1 MSSVAEAEIIAVYMI
16 AQDLVPL
23 RLCLEELGHKQ
34 PASPIKTDNSTA
46 VGIGNNTTKQKRS
59 KSMDMRIHWMRDRI
73 KQNQFVL
80 HWRPGHENLA
90 DYPTKHHSGR
100 HHKKVR
106 PIYLY
111 EGKMSPV
118 TVQGCIEIMGEAHEK
133 PHRLTRTSSAHSA
146 RPTSKAHEVRKRVS
160 WWDQP
165 KTYMADTTTSKSHM
179 AGPKTKSY
187 MVGSHTIKSSMA
199 EPTTYM
205 TSSASTIGIQR
216 QGSKPSN
223 YTVMSSRNGIEE
235 ILKRL
240 SFLV

>member
-1 MSSVAEAEIIAVYMI
+1 MSSVAEAEIIAVYML

-23 RLCLEELGHKQ
+23 RLCLEELGHTQ
-34 PASPIKTDNSTA
+34 PPTPIKTDNSTA

-73 KQNQFVL
+73 KQKQFVL
-80 HWRPGHENLA
+80 YWKPGQENLA

-111 EGKMSPV
+111 EGVKSPD
-118 TVQGCIEIMGEAHEK
+118 TVQGCIKLMSEAHGKPPRHTRTSNACNARLTCEAHEV
-133 PHRLTRTSSAHSA
+133 H
-146 RPTSKAHEVRKRVS
+146 KRVT

-165 KTYMADTTTSKSHM
+165 KSYMVGTKS
-179 AGPKTKSY
+179 KTKSY
-187 MVGSHTIKSSMA
+187 MGGPTKTKSTMK
-199 EPTTYM
+199 
-205 TSSASTIGIQR
+205 IQQ

-223 YTVMSSRNGIEE
+223 YTVMSSRNGIRE
-235 ILKRL
+235 ILNRL